1 MTADEFA
8 VPPALSPG
16 DRVAIVATSSG
27 AAAQFPHVYGLG
39 LERLREEFA
48 LEPVEYPTA
57 TADRETLA
65 ADPEMRARDVERA
78 FRDPEISGVIATL
91 GGDDGI
97 RYLKHLD
104 PDVLRENPT
113 RFYGYSD
120 NTVLASYL
128 WQLGIVSYYG
138 PCVMTEFA
146 MQGSM
151 YDYTVEYARRA
162 LFEERL
168 GEIEP
173 AEFFSDHDLEWA
185 DPDNLDRR
193 RETESSGGWRWA
205 GGEALAS
212 GASRD
217 GEGRP
222 RGAASGDGGASDEP
236 VTGRTWGGC
245 LTVLDQLLAADVAVP
260 DPADLEG
267 AILLL
272 ETSEVLPEPWYAKQL
287 LVSAGERGLLERFD
301 GVLVGRAKARNTF
314 EEPPADERREYR
326 RRLRET
332 MRDTIALY
340 NPDAPIVFDVEFGHC
355 APTVP
360 VPVGA
365 EATIDPAAERIVF
378 RGA

>member
-1 MTADEFA
+1 MPTDEFT

-27 AAAQFPHVYGLG
+27 AAAQFPHVYELG
-39 LERLREEFA
+39 LERIREEFD

-57 TADRETLA
+57 TADQETLA
-65 ADPEMRARDVERA
+65 ADPEMRARDVEEA
-78 FRDPEISGVIATL
+78 FRDPDISGVITTL
-91 GGDDGI
+91 GGDDQI
-97 RYLKHLD
+97 RCLDHLD

-138 PCVMTEFA
+138 PSVLTEFA
-146 MQGSM
+146 MQGAM
-151 YDYTVEYARRA
+151 FEHTVDYARRA
-162 LFEERL
+162 LFEETI

-173 AEFFSDHDLEWA
+173 ADVFSDHDLEWA

-193 RETESSGGWRWA
+193 RETEPSAGWRWSGGDDTAGDDGTA
-205 GGEALAS
+205 GG
-212 GASRD
+212 
-217 GEGRP
+217 
-222 RGAASGDGGASDEP
+222 DEP

-260 DPADLEG
+260 APEELEG

-272 ETSEVLPEPWYAKQL
+272 ETSEVLPQPWYAKQF
-287 LVSAGERGLLERFD
+287 LVSMGERGLLERFD
-301 GVLVGRAKARNTF
+301 GVLVGRAKSRNPF

-326 RRLRET
+326 DQLRET

-340 NPDAPIVFDVEFGHC
+340 NPEAPIVFDVEFGHC

-360 VPVGA
+360 VPIGA
-365 EATIDPAAERIVF
+365 IATVDPAEERIVF
-378 RGA
+378 GEA